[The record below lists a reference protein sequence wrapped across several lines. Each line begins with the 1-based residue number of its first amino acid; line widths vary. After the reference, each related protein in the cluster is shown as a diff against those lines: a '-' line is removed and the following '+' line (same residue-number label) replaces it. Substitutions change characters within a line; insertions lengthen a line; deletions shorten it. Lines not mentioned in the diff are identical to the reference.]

1 MFLVAVDAYSK
12 WPHIVITHSCE
23 DHRRTSRDVL
33 DVWCARASRYGQWST
48 VRVGRICC
56 FPLLVMDT
64 RSTPYHPATNGL
76 AERFVQSFKQGLKVS
91 QSSGLSLNCRLSYYL
106 LLYRSTPHSTTG
118 VTPSSL
124 FLKREMRTRF
134 DLLRPDQ
141 EAEVSRKQ
149 ER

>member
-1 MFLVAVDAYSK
+1 MA
-12 WPHIVITHSCE
+12 THCHHSQLRRPSTHFERCFGCMVCPSISLRTMVHSSC
-23 DHRRTSRDVL
+23 RKNL
-33 DVWCARASRYGQWST
+33 LFST
-48 VRVGRICC
+48 IS
-56 FPLLVMDT
+56 

-91 QSSGLSLNCRLSYYL
+91 QSLGLSLNCRISYYL

-134 DLLRPDQ
+134 DLLRP
-141 EAEVSRKQ
+141 AEVSRKQ